1 MQEPS
6 FTSGAPGA
14 TSEVSELEAHLGF
27 WLRFVSNH
35 VSGRFRQQVEERGVT
50 VSEWVALRTL
60 YASSSSTAGALV
72 ESLGMTKGAVSK
84 VLDRLERKKLV
95 RRIAD
100 PGDGRAQRIAL
111 TAVGRKRVPGLASLA
126 DENDAHFFGQ
136 LSPGARRAL
145 AETLRELV
153 RAHQLT
159 QVPTE

>member
-1 MQEPS
+1 MSSRRPS
-6 FTSGAPGA
+6 SAPEGA
-14 TSEVSELEAHLGF
+14 VSELEAHLGF

-35 VSGRFRQQVEERGVT
+35 VSDRFRRLVEERGVT

-60 YASSSSTAGALV
+60 YASDSSSARALV

-95 RRIAD
+95 RRVAD
-100 PGDGRAQRIAL
+100 PDDGRAQRIAL
-111 TAVGRKRVPGLASLA
+111 TAAGRKLVPALATLA

-136 LSPGARRAL
+136 LAPVARRAL

-153 RAHQLT
+153 RTHQLSE
-159 QVPTE
+159 VPTE